1 MVHVRHIVRQFHPAV
16 GGLEDAVANLAAEL
30 ARQGIDGSVVT
41 LDRAFGDPA
50 TVMPSS
56 DSYRD
61 IPITRIPYRGS
72 SRYPIAPGVLQQ
84 LDGADIVHVHGIDFF
99 FDFLALTR
107 LVHHKPLVA
116 STHGGFFHTSFASRA
131 KRVFFQTA
139 TRASARGYDRIFGSS
154 ESDAAMF
161 RQIAPRTT
169 IAIENGVN
177 IEKWR
182 DAASH
187 EAVPTLL
194 FIGRFSVNKNVAALI
209 ALVAALDPAWR
220 LIIAGQP
227 SDLTGD
233 DLRDEAARLGV
244 ADRVEVVTGAD
255 DATLRTLVGRAS
267 YVASASRYEGFGL
280 SVVEGMSAGLTPILS
295 GIAPFERLV
304 AGSGC
309 GVIVDMD
316 DPAGA
321 AHAVQ
326 ALHAAR
332 SPGARAANMAAVQV
346 YSWTGVAAKFAAE
359 YRAVLAARAA
369 A

>member
-1 MVHVRHIVRQFHPAV
+1 MVHVRHIVRQYYPAV

-41 LDRAFGDPA
+41 LDRAFGDPT

-56 DSYRD
+56 ASHRG

-72 SRYPIAPGVLQQ
+72 SRYPIAPSVVQQ

-107 LVHHKPLVA
+107 PIHRTPLVA

-139 TRASARGYDRIFGSS
+139 TRLSARGYDRIFGSS

-161 RQIAPRTT
+161 RQIAPRST

-177 IEKWR
+177 IDKWR
-182 DAASH
+182 DAAAH
-187 EAVPTLL
+187 ETVPTML
-194 FIGRFSVNKNVAALI
+194 FIGRFSVNKNILALI
-209 ALVAALDPAWR
+209 ALVAALDPTWR

-227 SDLTGD
+227 SDLSGD
-233 DLRDEAARLGV
+233 AVRAEAARLGV

-255 DATLRTLVGRAS
+255 DATLRALVGRAS

-295 GIAPFERLV
+295 AIAPFERLV
-304 AGSGC
+304 SSTGRGI
-309 GVIVDMD
+309 IVDMD
-316 DPAGA
+316 DPTA
-321 AHAVQ
+321 AARAVQ
-326 ALHAAR
+326 AQHDRRAA
-332 SPGARAANMAAVQV
+332 PDRAANMAAVQV

-359 YRAVLAARAA
+359 YRSVLAARSAT
-369 A
+369 